1 MTGRKADMSAAA
13 ADLYAELQS
22 AGLAVPELD
31 NLEQYR
37 KDVRSG
43 FDDYVQ
49 AAVETFQGEIRD
61 IEVAGIPCKQLT
73 PRHWSNADGRC
84 IQYAYGGGYVSGSSY
99 EDLIIAAPLAQL
111 CEARIVMVDYRLS
124 PEHPYP
130 APQQDMHQVY
140 PELLARY
147 GAARLVVCGESA
159 GANQA
164 LGLMQQVRDLGL
176 AMPGCAA
183 LFSPWCDLNNQGD
196 SHIFNDGRDPTLSNL
211 WTDIAA
217 ILPPVGMPMARH
229 STTPASPRF
238 TVICMIY
245 RRASSPPAVGTCCS
259 ASACAWRRKCALPG
273 SPVTCASTKACGMY
287 SSFTRSPRPDARSAK
302 SRTLSSLTD
311 WRRSPDLPGNILP
324 PCT

>member
-43 FDDYVQ
+43 FDDYVR

-217 ILPPVGMPMARH
+217 SWHANGQALDDPGI
-229 STTPASPRF
+229 SPLYGD
-238 TVICMIY
+238 MH
-245 RRASSPPAVGTCCS
+245 
-259 ASACAWRRKCALPG
+259 
-273 SPVTCASTKACGMY
+273 
-287 SSFTRSPRPDARSAK
+287 D
-302 SRTLSSLTD
+302 
-311 WRRSPDLPGNILP
+311 LP
-324 PCT
+324 PCIITTGSRDLLLSQCLRLAQKMRAAGVTCDLRVNEGMWHVFEFYPIPEARRSIREVADFIKSH

>member
-13 ADLYAELQS
+13 TALYAELHS
-22 AGLAVPELD
+22 AGLVVPELD

-37 KDVRSG
+37 EDVRAG
-43 FDDYVQ
+43 FADYVQ
-49 AAVETFQGEIRD
+49 TAVEAFHGEIRD
-61 IEVAGIPCKQLT
+61 IELAGIPCKQLT
-73 PRHWSNADGRC
+73 PQHWSNANGRC

-164 LGLMQQVRDLGL
+164 LGLMQHVRDLEVAL
-176 AMPGCAA
+176 PRCAA

-196 SHIFNDGRDPTLSNL
+196 SHIFNDGRDPTLNNL

-217 ILPPVGMPMARH
+217 SWHANGQALDDPGI
-229 STTPASPRF
+229 SPLYGDMRE
-238 TVICMIY
+238 
-245 RRASSPPAVGTCCS
+245 
-259 ASACAWRRKCALPG
+259 
-273 SPVTCASTKACGMY
+273 
-287 SSFTRSPRPDARSAK
+287 
-302 SRTLSSLTD
+302 
-311 WRRSPDLPGNILP
+311 LP
-324 PCT
+324 PCIITTGSRDLLLSQCLRLAQKMRAAGVACDLRVNEGMWHVFEFYPIPEARRSIGEVADFIRAH